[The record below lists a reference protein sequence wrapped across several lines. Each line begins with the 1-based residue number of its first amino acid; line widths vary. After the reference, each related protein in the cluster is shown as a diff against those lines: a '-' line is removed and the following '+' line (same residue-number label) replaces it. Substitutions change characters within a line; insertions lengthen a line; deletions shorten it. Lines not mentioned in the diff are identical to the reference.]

1 MKMCVRTARVSRI
14 NHYTFR
20 DQRKLGYVSVHMA
33 TPGLIQNS
41 CEYPELSINVLH
53 KSFCLDR
60 VVTGGWYFVSV
71 VACAQFVMPQ
81 RTLESRQQKRS
92 RDLGVHD
99 YPVSPESQEPHGLN
113 SHGVQSQQS

>member
-1 MKMCVRTARVSRI
+1 M
-14 NHYTFR
+14 F
-20 DQRKLGYVSVHMA
+20 
-33 TPGLIQNS
+33 
-41 CEYPELSINVLH
+41 SINL
-53 KSFCLDR
+53 SAFAA
-60 VVTGGWYFVSV
+60 V

-81 RTLESRQQKRS
+81 RTLEFRQQKRS